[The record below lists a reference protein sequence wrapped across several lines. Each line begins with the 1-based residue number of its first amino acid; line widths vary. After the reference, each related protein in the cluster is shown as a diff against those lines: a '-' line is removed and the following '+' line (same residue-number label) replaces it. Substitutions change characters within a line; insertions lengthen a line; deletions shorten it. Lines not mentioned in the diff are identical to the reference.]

1 MSSFITAVDLSFPPA
16 ERVGAEVE
24 YFHYLPHEKQYV
36 VNVYFIG
43 PHTEPE
49 TIDRVLRECLAL
61 AAAHDGRFNIH
72 ASAYLLP
79 QAGADKDGRQEVQP
93 YKMGHFLCFDA
104 ALRQIG
110 VRRYGKKHFEQKW
123 VITDVTAAGTGDNET
138 YLDRPVHPL
147 HDSYLPDE
155 GESTD
160 ATEDMRVQVLEWV
173 WYGYYTAAAIL
184 RWIDEGAAE
193 GGGFD
198 HGWIKAYATAV
209 FEKKRAAEATWP
221 QETDC
226 DRLDNAFGRLNEQG
240 VCALQWAGN
249 TISEGMESVSDAIND
264 EGVPEGRYQGFCFFH
279 SQDIDRAL
287 GDEGLM
293 LAFGPVDSDE
303 DEDAVRIGRL
313 VCEAFQREGLQTD
326 WKGTADSRINLPR
339 LRWQRRTPQPD

>member
-43 PHTEPE
+43 PHPEPE

-184 RWIDEGAAE
+184 TVYEVMKPPTRRSSSPWTSTRWPRWYGGCSARTCRRVGGRRARPRACGTPAGHLTRPRATRRSSTASPGVDVRPIVAAALGRDGASRAASNGQEVDNDHRGAAQ
-193 GGGFD
+193 
-198 HGWIKAYATAV
+198 H
-209 FEKKRAAEATWP
+209 
-221 QETDC
+221 
-226 DRLDNAFGRLNEQG
+226 
-240 VCALQWAGN
+240 
-249 TISEGMESVSDAIND
+249 
-264 EGVPEGRYQGFCFFH
+264 
-279 SQDIDRAL
+279 
-287 GDEGLM
+287 
-293 LAFGPVDSDE
+293 
-303 DEDAVRIGRL
+303 
-313 VCEAFQREGLQTD
+313 
-326 WKGTADSRINLPR
+326 
-339 LRWQRRTPQPD
+339 RRTSRRRPRRGGRAHRRGPAHGQLLAPAP